1 MTRFEDHLWRDLI
14 REHGAELAQITR
26 PASRPGHGLR
36 RRVLAGMSLGVAGG
50 GAAVAVVLTAAGS
63 SPAFAVTRNQDGT
76 VSVVIR
82 QLDAIHGANARLA
95 ALGLKAKFVQV
106 PAGCVPSPPPANLP
120 FPIGAKRP
128 RRSWVR
134 VVGGSVKAQLDP
146 REVPPGQTVV
156 VGAWRV
162 GGVIHVSPAPL
173 GHAGVPPCFR
183 IPPGAIHGRIIRIR
197 PGTAACSVAGLPGNS
212 GQGAPTPAAALTPNP
227 NTVPNGPPSRI
238 NPPRSG
244 TRALPPLGPPPKC
257 PPPAQVLPPGHA
269 VPPTTPPTPTTP
281 TTSTP

>member
-1 MTRFEDHLWRDLI
+1 MTRFEDHLWRELI

-26 PASRPGHGLR
+26 PASRQGHGLR

-50 GAAVAVVLTAAGS
+50 GAAVAIVLTAAGS

-106 PAGCVPSPPPANLP
+106 PAGCVPPPPQANVP
-120 FPIGAKRP
+120 FPIGAKRL

-146 REVPPGQTVV
+146 REVPPGQTVI

-173 GHAGVPPCFR
+173 GRGGVPPCFR
-183 IPPGAIHGRIIRIR
+183 IPPGAIQGRIIRIR
-197 PGTAACSVAGLPGNS
+197 PGTPGCSVAGLPGS
-212 GQGAPTPAAALTPNP
+212 AAL
-227 NTVPNGPPSRI
+227 
-238 NPPRSG
+238 
-244 TRALPPLGPPPKC
+244 KC

-269 VPPTTPPTPTTP
+269 VPPITPPTPTTP
-281 TTSTP
+281 TTTTP